1 MIVAILLG
9 KQVHLE
15 QNAELTYN
23 GLKIER
29 SSNTFTINGA
39 EITLKQKTT
48 DPVTFSSSTDV
59 DSIYDTIK
67 NFVDTYNGLISNIS
81 TEISEKKSKGYDP
94 LTKTER
100 EALSEDEIEKWD
112 KLARQGT
119 LHRDSTLSSLLTN
132 MRTSIYTAVEGTSF
146 NNMAKIGI
154 ATTSNYLDGGKLAID
169 EDKLR
174 AAIEEDPNGVYE
186 IFMGG
191 TASEE
196 GVVQRLRGNLKTAM
210 TAISEKAGK
219 TSSVNNTFTLGRLL
233 NQYDDQISAFER
245 KLVDM
250 EDRYYRQFTAMEKAI
265 SQANSQSAMLMNY
278 FAN

>member
-1 MIVAILLG
+1 M
-9 KQVHLE
+9 
-15 QNAELTYN
+15 
-23 GLKIER
+23 
-29 SSNTFTINGA
+29 FTINGA
-39 EITLKQKTT
+39 EITLKRQTKN
-48 DPVTFSSSTDV
+48 PVTFSSSTDV

-132 MRTSIYTAVEGTSF
+132 MRTSIYTAVEDTPF

-154 ATTSNYLDGGKLAID
+154 ATTKEYLEGGKLAID

-174 AAIEEDPNGVYE
+174 AAIEEDPNGIYE
-186 IFMGG
+186 LFMADG
-191 TASEE
+191 TTTAAD
-196 GVVQRLRGNLKTAM
+196 GKTKVTDFDKNGIARRLRDDLKTAM
-210 TAISEKAGK
+210 ANITEKAGK
-219 TSSVNNTFTLGRLL
+219 NSSVNNTFTLGKLL
-233 NQYDDQISAFER
+233 DDYEKKISAFEQ
-245 KLVDM
+245 KLLDL

>member
-1 MIVAILLG
+1 MLT
-9 KQVHLE
+9 
-15 QNAELTYN
+15 TYN
-23 GLKIER
+23 GLEINR

-39 EITLKQKTT
+39 EITLKQTTT

-119 LHRDSTLSSLLTN
+119 LHRDSTLSNLLTN

-154 ATTSNYLDGGKLAID
+154 ATTKDYLAGGKLEID

-174 AAIEEDPNGVYE
+174 AAIEEDPNGIYE
-186 IFMGG
+186 LFMADGETTVDG
-191 TASEE
+191 KKTTDFSKD
-196 GVVQRLRGNLKTAM
+196 GIVGRLRDNLKTTM
-210 TAISEKAGK
+210 EAISEKAGK
-219 TSSVNNTFTLGRLL
+219 TIVG
-233 NQYDDQISAFER
+233 
-245 KLVDM
+245 
-250 EDRYYRQFTAMEKAI
+250 
-265 SQANSQSAMLMNY
+265 
-278 FAN
+278 

>member
-1 MIVAILLG
+1 MEPRL
-9 KQVHLE
+9 
-15 QNAELTYN
+15 
-23 GLKIER
+23 
-29 SSNTFTINGA
+29 
-39 EITLKQKTT
+39 TLKKQQL

-119 LHRDSTLSSLLTN
+119 LNRDSTLSSLLTN

-186 IFMGG
+186 IFM
-191 TASEE
+191 
-196 GVVQRLRGNLKTAM
+196 
-210 TAISEKAGK
+210 
-219 TSSVNNTFTLGRLL
+219 
-233 NQYDDQISAFER
+233 
-245 KLVDM
+245 VDKV
-250 EDRYYRQFTAMEKAI
+250 DCK
-265 SQANSQSAMLMNY
+265 
-278 FAN
+278 

>member
-1 MIVAILLG
+1 M
-9 KQVHLE
+9 
-15 QNAELTYN
+15 TYN
-23 GLKIER
+23 GLEINR
-29 SSNTFTINGA
+29 SSNKFTINGA

-48 DPVTFSSSTDV
+48 DPVTFSSTTDV

-94 LTKTER
+94 LTKTEK

-119 LHRDSTLSSLLTN
+119 LYRDSTLSNLLTN
-132 MRTSIYTAVEGTSF
+132 MRSSIYTSVKGSSF

-154 ATTSNYLDGGKLAID
+154 ATTSNYLDGGKLEID
-169 EDKLR
+169 EEKLR
-174 AAIEEDPNGVYE
+174 AAIEEDPNGVYQL
-186 IFMGG
+186 FMGG
-191 TASEE
+191 SATEE

-210 TAISEKAGK
+210 TAVSEKAGK

-233 NQYDDQISAFER
+233 DQYDDQISAFER
-245 KLVDM
+245 KLADM

-265 SQANSQSAMLMNY
+265 SQANSQSAMLMSY
-278 FAN
+278 FTN